1 MSSIKSIKSWSFISP
16 EKFQNNETMSFSK
29 ESVIDVVSSIS
40 GRNRKDFYE
49 ILNEK
54 KIKERAVE
62 DYVPEDY
69 VGKRQNILFLLIEII
84 FLTPRLSER
93 KNELHVVPNI
103 HTTNLSI

>member
-40 GRNRKDFYE
+40 GRNKKDFYE

-54 KIKERAVE
+54 KIKEPADDE
-62 DYVPEDY
+62 YVPEDY
-69 VGKRQNILFLLIEII
+69 VGNGQTILLLLIEILY
-84 FLTPRLSER
+84 F
-93 KNELHVVPNI
+93 
-103 HTTNLSI
+103 

>member
-40 GRNRKDFYE
+40 GRNKKDFYE

-54 KIKERAVE
+54 KIKERADE

-69 VGKRQNILFLLIEII
+69 VGNGQTILLLLIEI
-84 FLTPRLSER
+84 
-93 KNELHVVPNI
+93 
-103 HTTNLSI
+103 